1 MTSSSPGVPASS
13 PQRDKRRWWQSVAVA
28 AQAGILFVTLV
39 MGLLGS
45 FVADNP
51 WFVALAQA
59 AVGLGFVGWLAGRR
73 HGPAMLVVPV
83 VSFALTL
90 GLAAVSNTVAFA
102 CSDRA
107 LAALEQLPRP
117 PGVSSETFVSP
128 SQGCMVEMTS
138 ERGQGAEVFDHYH
151 RQFKEQGWRID
162 YEEGLWA
169 ERNDVYI
176 DMYGAEEEGRVYFIV
191 GRCGDGWSTCLAER
205 GR

>member
-1 MTSSSPGVPASS
+1 MTTSPGEPASS
-13 PQRDKRRWWQSVAVA
+13 PRRDFRGLWPPVALA
-28 AQAGILFVTLV
+28 AQAGTLFVTLV
-39 MGLLGS
+39 MGVLGS

-59 AVGLGFVGWLAGRR
+59 AAGLGFLVWLTARR
-73 HGPAMLVVPV
+73 RGPAVLVVPV

-90 GLAAVSNTVAFA
+90 GLAAVSNTVAFV
-102 CSDRA
+102 CNERA
-107 LAALEQLPRP
+107 VAALEQLPRP

-138 ERGQGAEVFDHYH
+138 EHKQGAELFEHYH
-151 RQFKEQGWRID
+151 REFKKQGWRID

-169 ERNDVYI
+169 ERDDVYVQ
-176 DMYGAEEEGRVYFIV
+176 MYGAEEEGRAYFIV
-191 GRCGDGWSTCLAER
+191 GRCGDGWSQCLAER